1 MTPEEALAAW
11 DTYSDDNPDE
21 FDPDT
26 VNEPV
31 YRHYKPLAA
40 AADNFIRE
48 AQETKRVYTG
58 VPEFDEAMR
67 GLSPGHLGV
76 IVGYSHSGKT
86 QLLLHIL
93 RNNREARVAWFS
105 PDEPATLFL
114 AKLASITHNIPAREL
129 ESQVAAG
136 DRGAIELLVQTATEE
151 YPNLI
156 LFDKT
161 LTQQVLY
168 DGYEEACDVWGGP
181 ADFVVVD
188 YVDLVQGGG
197 EIAPQKFDI
206 LKSFVSD
213 KHTAMWAIHQTSR
226 AGGAEG
232 RAMTISSGNYGGE
245 QHATMM
251 IGVRRKKSAI
261 MAELAEL
268 RVKLQKNPGSEATQ
282 EKIDALEHDLA
293 IHEYTLT
300 ANLVKNKRPGGGLVD
315 EIDFELGLSTGR
327 LYRLENGDLPHQ
339 YRSSVTNDTLTQPAV
354 SDTNHTPTWEEPEIE
369 YTNF

>member
-1 MTPEEALAAW
+1 MNEQEALAAW
-11 DTYSDDNPDE
+11 NTYEDQPLDDNDDAGHAVDE
-21 FDPDT
+21 PS
-26 VNEPV
+26 
-31 YRHYKPLAA
+31 YRHYRPLVS
-40 AADNFIRE
+40 AADTFIRE
-48 AQETKRVYTG
+48 AQDTKRVYTG
-58 VPEFDEAMR
+58 ILEMDEAMR

-114 AKLASITHNIPAREL
+114 AKLASITHNIPARDL
-129 ESQVAAG
+129 EARVAQG
-136 DRGAIELLVQTATEE
+136 DREAIELLVQVATDE

-161 LTQQVLY
+161 LTPNVLY
-168 DGYEEACDVWGGP
+168 DGYEEACDVWGGTG
-181 ADFVVVD
+181 DFVVVD

-197 EIAPQKFDI
+197 DIAPAKFDI

-213 KHTAMWAIHQTSR
+213 KNVGMWAIHQTSR
-226 AGGAEG
+226 SGGAEG

-261 MAELAEL
+261 MAQLAEE
-268 RVKLQKNPGSEATQ
+268 RVALLKKPGSEAIQ
-282 EKIDALEHDLA
+282 ERIDQLEHDLA

-315 EIDFELGLSTGR
+315 EIDFELALSTGR
-327 LYRLENGDLPHQ
+327 LYRLEDGDLPRQ
-339 YRSSVTNDTLTQPAV
+339 YRNKMSYKSAQEPKK
-354 SDTNHTPTWEEPEIE
+354 SYTWEEQEIDYE
-369 YTNF
+369 AA